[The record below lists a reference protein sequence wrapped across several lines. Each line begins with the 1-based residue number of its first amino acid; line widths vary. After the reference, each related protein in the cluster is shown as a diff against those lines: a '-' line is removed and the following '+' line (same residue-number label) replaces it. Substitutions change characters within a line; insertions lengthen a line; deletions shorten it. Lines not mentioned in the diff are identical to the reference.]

1 MDVEGIKEQIRQ
13 IALRLGE
20 EEVLAVGLFGS
31 LARGDFNE
39 RSDIDIFVITE
50 KEVPLKGQ
58 DELYC
63 AFSELVPRFR
73 RDITVLV
80 YDLRGLKKIPTWQ
93 TLNLAKDACLVYDRA
108 EIGKVFERILQ
119 AAREHGI
126 VYDEQDK
133 VFRLEKPGRV
143 VFSLEE

>member
-1 MDVEGIKEQIRQ
+1 MDVGEVKHEVRG
-13 IALRLGE
+13 IALWLDKE
-20 EEVLAVGLFGS
+20 EILAVGLFGS
-31 LARGDFNE
+31 LARGDFDE

-50 KEVPLKGQ
+50 KEIPLKEQ
-58 DELYC
+58 DELYY
-63 AFSELVPRFR
+63 AFSELVAKFR

-80 YDLRGLKKIPTWQ
+80 YDIKGLKKIPTWQ
-93 TLNLAKDACLVYDRA
+93 TLNLVKDAHFVYDKV
-108 EIGKVFERILQ
+108 EIKSIFQRILQ

-126 VYDEQDK
+126 AYDDQEK